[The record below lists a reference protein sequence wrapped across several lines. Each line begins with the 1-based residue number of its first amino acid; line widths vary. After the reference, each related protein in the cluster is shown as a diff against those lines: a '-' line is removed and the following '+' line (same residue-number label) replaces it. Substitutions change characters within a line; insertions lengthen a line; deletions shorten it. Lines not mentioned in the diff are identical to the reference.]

1 MRSGRDPIMS
11 VAAIVLAAG
20 ASRRL
25 GEPKQLVRLGDETLL
40 ERAVRAC
47 RDAAC
52 TPIVVVLGALSESI
66 QNQCN
71 LQDTVIVDNREWCE
85 GMGSSLR
92 AGVKALDPSV
102 EGCVIVTCDMPAASA
117 EHLRRLMKSGDVT
130 ASEYAGRRGVPA
142 FFPQSSFVALMQVQG
157 DTGARDL
164 LKEANAIPLPAG
176 ELDVDTAQ
184 DLQRARE
191 LFG

>member
-1 MRSGRDPIMS
+1 MS

-85 GMGSSLR
+85 GMGSSLC

-117 EHLRRLMKSGDVT
+117 EHLRRLMQGNDVT

-142 FFPQSSFVALMQVQG
+142 FFPRSSFPALMQAHG

-164 LKEANAIPLPAG
+164 LKEANAVPLPAG